1 MAGGDPA
8 TGDRPAI
15 RNRPATGNRPATAA
29 LACGI
34 LGGALITIPAGLV
47 LGVIGLRRAA
57 RTGRGRLRCWVAI
70 ALSLAWAGAAGYLVP
85 HLAAASDPGC
95 MAYKDTALTAYN
107 RVVADVSRG
116 AGRDVLSTD
125 LTSAVRQIDDAAADS
140 RDAATTRSLHAVSA
154 GLRTVLADVQAGA
167 AVPRHVLLKL
177 NRDTDRADA
186 ACGTLRI

>member
-1 MAGGDPA
+1 MAGAVPA
-8 TGDRPAI
+8 TGNQPAI
-15 RNRPATGNRPATAA
+15 RNRPATAA

-57 RTGRGRLRCWVAI
+57 RTGRGRVRCWVVI

-85 HLAAASDPGC
+85 HLAAATDPGC
-95 MAYKDTALTAYN
+95 MAYKDSALTAYN

-116 AGRDVLSTD
+116 AGRDVLTTD
-125 LTSAVRQIDDAAADS
+125 LTSAVRQIDAAATDS

-154 GLRTVLADVQAGA
+154 GLRTVLADVRAGA
-167 AVPRHVLLKL
+167 AVPRHVLVKL
-177 NRDTDRADA
+177 NHDTDRADA
-186 ACGTLRI
+186 ACGTLRV